1 MMSRST
7 RHADTYP
14 DIRRETQADV
24 DRAAAWKELTD
35 RKSRIEKRN
44 ERIVTWA
51 VIACLLV
58 VVVKLF
64 YVGTA

>member
-1 MMSRST
+1 MSRSI
-7 RHADTYP
+7 RHQDRYT

-24 DRAAAWKELTD
+24 DRAAMWKRLND
-35 RKSRIEKRN
+35 RKARN
-44 ERIVTWA
+44 AKIKDRIVTWS
-51 VIACLLV
+51 VIGCLCV